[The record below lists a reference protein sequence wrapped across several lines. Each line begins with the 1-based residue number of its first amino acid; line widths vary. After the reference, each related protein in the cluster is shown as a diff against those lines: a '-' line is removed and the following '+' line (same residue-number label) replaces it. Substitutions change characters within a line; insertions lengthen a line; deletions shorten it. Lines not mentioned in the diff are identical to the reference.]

1 MTVEVVLDGELDL
14 STFDAA
20 QQRVEE
26 AESAQPELLV
36 VDLSRLTFVDS
47 TGVRLVLLADARA
60 RDAGRRLAVRL
71 GDGSALRVFASL
83 GLLEK
88 LDVLPAAQ
96 PAPDSATR

>member
-1 MTVEVVLDGELDL
+1 MTVEVVLDGELDI

-26 AESAQPELLV
+26 AEQANPELLV

-71 GDGSALRVFASL
+71 GDGPALRLFAAL
-83 GLLEK
+83 GLVDKLE
-88 LDVLPAAQ
+88 VLPGAQ
-96 PAPDSATR
+96 PAPDGAA